1 MVASW
6 PERGRAC
13 SLVTGAAVGRGLE
26 RPPATFVANLGA
38 ASALTED
45 YGQDSMETEL
55 KFALSPEARERIE
68 RHAEALAAADGRSAQ
83 TQHTTYFDTPGR
95 ALRKAGFTLRVRE
108 ADDGFVQIV
117 KSVGD
122 GTLHRQEC
130 EWPVASAEPDRRLL
144 AEVPGAPG
152 LEGEPLEPVFRT
164 DVRRTSLSV
173 TPAAGSKI
181 ELAFD
186 DGSVTAGDAGEP
198 LSELELELKG
208 GAEDA
213 LFRLGLDLLQV
224 APLALL
230 NESKAERGW
239 HLRDGGQPKARKPHP
254 VVLEPGIAVHEAF
267 ARLAAGVLD
276 DLLANQ
282 PAALRG
288 EEMEGIHQMRVG
300 IRRLGSLLVLFEGFV
315 EPHAAARFEDELRR
329 LGRVLGEARDWDVFL
344 GELLPAAIETAAD
357 LKTVEPLRAAAEE
370 RRHAAHQVAKKAVQE
385 PAFTRFVLAFRAWS
399 GSAEATVPDRVGGQ
413 PLEELAPDMLDRL
426 ARKVEKRLADA
437 DPDEPT
443 TLHELRKSA
452 KKLRYAIEYFES
464 LYGAKAERYYKRC
477 SALQKRLGTFNDLVT
492 LQRLTEELTAARL
505 DLTPALG
512 VVGNRSQPQLAC
524 AVERVDKPLVRME
537 RATPFW

>member
-1 MVASW
+1 
-6 PERGRAC
+6 
-13 SLVTGAAVGRGLE
+13 
-26 RPPATFVANLGA
+26 
-38 ASALTED
+38 
-45 YGQDSMETEL
+45 METEL
-55 KFALSPEARERIE
+55 KFALSPEARDRIKC
-68 RHAEALAAADGRSAQ
+68 HAEALAAADGASTQ

-95 ALRKAGFTLRVRE
+95 ALRKAGFTLRVRQ
-108 ADDGFVQIV
+108 ADDGFVQTV
-117 KSVGD
+117 KSAGD

-130 EWPVASAEPDRRLL
+130 EWPVDSAEPDCRLL
-144 AEVPGAPG
+144 AKVPGAPR
-152 LEGEPLEPVFRT
+152 LDGEALEPVFHT
-164 DVRRTSLSV
+164 DVRRTTLSV
-173 TPAAGSKI
+173 TPAAGAKV

-239 HLRDGGQPKARKPHP
+239 RLRDGGQPKARKPHP
-254 VVLEPGIAVHEAF
+254 VTLEPGMAVHEAF
-267 ARLAAGVLD
+267 ARLSAGVLD

-288 EEMEGIHQMRVG
+288 DEMEGIHQMRVG
-300 IRRLGSLLVLFEGFV
+300 IRRLRSLLVLFEGFV

-344 GELLPAAIETAAD
+344 AESLPAAIETAAD
-357 LKTVEPLRAAAEE
+357 LKAVEPLRAAAEE
-370 RRHAAHQVAKKAVQE
+370 RRHAAHQAAKKAVQE
-385 PAFTRFVLAFRAWS
+385 PSFTRFVLAFRAWS
-399 GSAEATVPDRVGGQ
+399 GSAEATIPDRVGDR
-413 PLEELAPDMLDRL
+413 PLEELAPAMLDRV
-426 ARKVEKRLADA
+426 ARKVDKRVAAA

-464 LYGAKAERYYKRC
+464 LYGGSAERYSKRC
-477 SALQKRLGTFNDLVT
+477 SALQKRLGSFNDLVT
-492 LQRLTEELTAARL
+492 LERLADELTVDRL
-505 DLTPALG
+505 DLAPALG
-512 VVGNRSQPQLAC
+512 VVGNRSKAHLARTL
-524 AVERVDKPLVRME
+524 ERLDKPLARME
-537 RATPFW
+537 RAKPFW